1 MAYSYT
7 EKKRIR
13 RSFEKIS
20 RVLEFPNLLST
31 QLESYKKFLQ
41 EDPKDR
47 KEQGLQKVLNSIF
60 PIESHNG
67 NARME
72 FTGYELGKPEFNE
85 RECKLKGINYEVS
98 LHIGCELYFIDKETG
113 KLKEGKAQKV
123 YLGTVPLMTDHGTF
137 IINGTERV
145 VVSQLHRSPGLFF
158 DHDKG
163 KSHSSGKVLYGA
175 RIIPYR
181 GSWLDFE
188 FDAKDLVYVRI
199 DRRRKL
205 LASIL
210 LKALKYTEEEILGS
224 FYEKEKFS
232 IKNGNIFQLK
242 LIPHRLN
249 GKVTPIQISYKGE
262 TLVNKG
268 ERISLRH
275 IYLSIRVAT
284 L

>member
-31 QLESYKKFLQ
+31 QLESYKNFLQ
-41 EDPKDR
+41 EDPKGR

-98 LHIGCELYFIDKETG
+98 LHISCELYFIDKETG

-163 KSHSSGKVLYGA
+163 KSHSSGKVLYL
-175 RIIPYR
+175 
-181 GSWLDFE
+181 S
-188 FDAKDLVYVRI
+188 
-199 DRRRKL
+199 
-205 LASIL
+205 
-210 LKALKYTEEEILGS
+210 
-224 FYEKEKFS
+224 
-232 IKNGNIFQLK
+232 
-242 LIPHRLN
+242 LI
-249 GKVTPIQISYKGE
+249 
-262 TLVNKG
+262 
-268 ERISLRH
+268 H
-275 IYLSIRVAT
+275 I
-284 L
+284 